1 MEENTSGRGKLS
13 SIPAEIKG
21 WNWGAFWLTWI
32 WGIGNS
38 TYRTFL
44 VFIPFLNFI
53 MPFVCGAKG
62 NVWAW
67 SNRRWESVEQFKK
80 TQRKWSI
87 AGFLIVFV
95 FLAFIFLPIHFGIHF
110 GLKNTDAYKLSF
122 EMVNASERVQAVIGT
137 PIEAGYFVSG
147 NWQSSG
153 PDGKAALNYSITGP
167 RDQGEVYV
175 YATKHNGKWKIDEL
189 TVVIPKTGEEI
200 VLAGTGGKRRISV

>member
-38 TYRTFL
+38 AYRTFL
-44 VFIPFLNFI
+44 VFIPILNFV

-80 TQRKWSI
+80 TQRKWAI
-87 AGFLIVFV
+87 AGFLIVPGFV
-95 FLAFIFLPIHFGIHF
+95 ALMFLPFTF
-110 GLKNTDAYKLSF
+110 GLKSTDVYNISL
-122 EMVNASERVQAVIGT
+122 EHVRASERVQEAVGT
-137 PIEAGYFVSG
+137 PIETGYFVSG
-147 NWQSSG
+147 SWESNG
-153 PDGKAALNYSITGP
+153 AEGKAALNYSIAGP
-167 RDQGEVYV
+167 KDDGEVYV

-189 TVVIPKTGEEI
+189 TVVIPRTGEEI
-200 VLAGTGGKRRISV
+200 VLVSTSGKRRVNI